1 MASGPDVYDDGVLR
15 VARASSP
22 PGLVIAGEIDESNYS
37 GLVRALD
44 RLVDGHGEV
53 HVNMAGV
60 EFCDLAGL
68 RAILRLSENGD
79 VEHDYPARRL
89 VLHEVPR
96 QVKRVLQIMGWDA
109 MPGLVLQEAGGSPRE
124 SLAGHG

>member
-22 PGLVIAGEIDESNYS
+22 PGLVISGEIDESNYS

-44 RLVDGHGEV
+44 RLVSGHGEV

-68 RAILRLSENGD
+68 RAILRLAEDCDGERD
-79 VEHDYPARRL
+79 CPARRL

-109 MPGLVLQEAGGSPRE
+109 MPGLALREAAGSPRE

>member
-15 VARASSP
+15 VMRAGSP
-22 PGLVIAGEIDESNYS
+22 PVVVIAGEIDESNYS

-44 RLVDGHGEV
+44 RLVDGRSEI

-68 RAILRLSENGD
+68 RAILRLAEVSDGG
-79 VEHDYPARRL
+79 HDDRVRRL

-96 QVKRVLQIMGWDA
+96 QVKRVLQIMGWDV
-109 MPGLVLQEAGGSPRE
+109 MPGVAMQEASQQP
-124 SLAGHG
+124 A

>member
-15 VARASSP
+15 VARAGSP

-44 RLVDGHGEV
+44 RLVAGHGEV

-68 RAILRLSENGD
+68 RAILRLAENRGA
-79 VEHDYPARRL
+79 EQDYPARRL

-96 QVKRVLQIMGWDA
+96 QVKRVLQIMGWDV
-109 MPGLVLQEAGGSPRE
+109 MPGVALREAAGSPRE
-124 SLAGHG
+124 YLAGHG

>member
-15 VARASSP
+15 VARVSSP
-22 PGLVIAGEIDESNYS
+22 PGVVIAGEIDESNYS

-44 RLVDGHGEV
+44 RLVSRHGEA

-68 RAILRLSENGD
+68 RAVLRLAENCGG
-79 VEHDYPARRL
+79 EHDYPARLL

-96 QVKRVLQIMGWDA
+96 QVRRVLQIMGWDA
-109 MPGLVLQEAGGSPRE
+109 MPGVVLQEADGSPRE